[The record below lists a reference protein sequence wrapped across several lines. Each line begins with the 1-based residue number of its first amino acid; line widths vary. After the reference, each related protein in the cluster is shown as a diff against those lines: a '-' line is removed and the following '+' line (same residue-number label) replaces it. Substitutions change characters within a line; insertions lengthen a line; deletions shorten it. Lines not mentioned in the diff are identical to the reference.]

1 MKRLLLLSIMFF
13 CFALSL
19 SAQDNQS
26 YRWNSERGE
35 WEYTNSSVEQ
45 KHPTDR
51 YNEYYRRR
59 RNAALL
65 RWELPKHEV
74 SFQFSPIPNSVM
86 IENNDWKYDNVY
98 KSMPTSVSPWD
109 RIENESVYRGEN
121 VTSLLMSLSYF
132 YSLTNRFQI
141 GVIPSMRYYEQNW
154 RHTINDRKYDSL
166 SELYFGISPSI
177 RFNIVAKKFFR
188 LYTGVGMSMS
198 WITREF
204 DFGKHRTAFSTDM
217 DLTVIG
223 LSGGNKIFGGFEA
236 GYLASGYIKFIVG
249 FRF

>member
-74 SFQFSPIPNSVM
+74 SFQFSPIPNAPEPPPPPCRKFLLKSAKK
-86 IENNDWKYDNVY
+86 ELKYSEKKNPPN
-98 KSMPTSVSPWD
+98 SSPFKE
-109 RIENESVYRGEN
+109 RQ
-121 VTSLLMSLSYF
+121 TSLLMSLSYF

-204 DFGKHRTAFSTDM
+204 DFEHRTAFSTDM